1 MRKVIA
7 IDPGSEESG
16 YVIVE
21 KDTYRVLDKG
31 KKTNGE
37 VLDILMWTLLEASE
51 SLEDMPEVAIE
62 MVASYGMPVGREVF
76 ETCVWIGRFI
86 EACRGYYPRLERIY
100 RAEEKLAICKSPKA
114 NDATI
119 RRALADRF
127 AYGEPNY
134 GKGTKKKPGWFY
146 GFSADIW
153 QAYAVAVTYIDRTKG
168 ENKHEGNESCEGH

>member
-7 IDPGSEESG
+7 IDPGSGESG

-31 KKTNGE
+31 KKSNEE
-37 VLDILMWTLLEASE
+37 VLGILIRTLFEASE

-62 MVASYGMPVGREVF
+62 MVASYGMPVGKEVF

-86 EACRGYYPRLERIY
+86 EICNGFPVHLERIY

-127 AYGEPNY
+127 ACGEPNY

-146 GFSADIW
+146 GFSADVW
-153 QAYAVAVTYIDRTKG
+153 QAYAVAVTYIDRRKG
-168 ENKHEGNESCEGH
+168 ENKHEGNESCEGN

>member
-21 KDTYRVLDKG
+21 KDSYKVLDKG
-31 KKTNGE
+31 KKPNEE
-37 VLDILMWTLLEASE
+37 VLGILICTLYDAMEAHE
-51 SLEDMPEVAIE
+51 ETPEVAIE

-100 RAEEKLAICKSPKA
+100 RAEEKLAICKSPNA

-146 GFSADIW
+146 GFSADVW

>member
-16 YVIVE
+16 YVIV
-21 KDTYRVLDKG
+21 DRDSYRVLDKG
-31 KKTNGE
+31 KKPNE
-37 VLDILMWTLLEASE
+37 QVLYKLLWTLFIASE
-51 SLEDMPEVAIE
+51 EHEEMPEVAIE
-62 MVASYGMPVGREVF
+62 MVASYGMPVGKEVF

-86 EACRGYYPRLERIY
+86 ETCNGFPVRLERIY

-146 GFSADIW
+146 GFSADVW

-168 ENKHEGNESCEGH
+168 ENKHEGNESCEGN

>member
-21 KDTYRVLDKG
+21 KDSYRVLNKG
-31 KKTNGE
+31 KKPNEE
-37 VLDILMWTLLEASE
+37 VLGILIRTLFEASE
-51 SLEDMPEVAIE
+51 SLEEMPEVAIE
-62 MVASYGMPVGREVF
+62 MVASYGMPVGKEVF

-86 EACRGYYPRLERIY
+86 EVCNGFPVRLERIY

-146 GFSADIW
+146 GFSADVW

-168 ENKHEGNESCEGH
+168 DKHEGNESCEGN

>member
-16 YVIVE
+16 YVIV
-21 KDTYRVLDKG
+21 DRDSYRVIDMG
-31 KKTNGE
+31 KEPNGE
-37 VLDILMWTLLEASE
+37 VLRIIRGALFEALEE
-51 SLEDMPEVAIE
+51 HEGMPKVAIE

-86 EACRGYYPRLERIY
+86 EICNGFPVRLERIY

-146 GFSADIW
+146 GFSADVW

-168 ENKHEGNESCEGH
+168 ENKHEGNESCEGN

>member
-21 KDTYRVLDKG
+21 KDSYKVLDKG
-31 KKTNGE
+31 KKPNEE
-37 VLDILMWTLLEASE
+37 VLGILMLTLYDALEAHE
-51 SLEDMPEVAIE
+51 ETPEVAIE

-100 RAEEKLAICKSPKA
+100 RAEERLAICKSPKA

-146 GFSADIW
+146 GFSADVW

-168 ENKHEGNESCEGH
+168 ENKHEGNESWEGN

>member
-21 KDTYRVLDKG
+21 KDTYRVLAKG
-31 KKTNGE
+31 KKPNEE
-37 VLDILMWTLLEASE
+37 VLGILIRTLFEASE
-51 SLEDMPEVAIE
+51 SLEEMPEVAIE

-86 EACRGYYPRLERIY
+86 EVCSGFPGQPERIY

-146 GFSADIW
+146 GFSADVW

-168 ENKHEGNESCEGH
+168 DKHEGNESCEGN